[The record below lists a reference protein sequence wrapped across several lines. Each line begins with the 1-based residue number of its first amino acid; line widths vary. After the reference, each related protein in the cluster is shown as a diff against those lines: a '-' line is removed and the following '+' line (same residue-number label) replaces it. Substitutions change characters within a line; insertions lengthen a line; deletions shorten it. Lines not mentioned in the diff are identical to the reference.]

1 MSESMFIRLFAG
13 VSPDYFDDIPL
24 IPFGQWLLPIGIFL
38 LTVGFSMERERKLET
53 FSLYRYK
60 GVSDWWKRHFVK
72 RVIFGIKIAVLLLLI
87 VLVCDIVMGKLV
99 LLSAGLFAKI
109 SVLWLFHSISMA
121 VFFVVLDLF
130 PMRRFVPGGLFLLE
144 GVTFMIGS
152 RIGVVSH
159 VMYGMWGMYL
169 RSSLYETGGFPAGAI
184 IITEAALPAAGFVIG
199 RKYLKK
205 ETDYL
210 GGRKGL

>member
-13 VSPDYFDDIPL
+13 VSSDYFDAIPL

-38 LTVGFSMERERKLET
+38 LAVGFYMERERKLET

-60 GVSDWWKRHFVK
+60 RTSDWWKRHFVK

-99 LLSAGLFAKI
+99 LLSTEMLAKI

-121 VFFVVLDLF
+121 VFFVLLDLF

-144 GVTFMIGS
+144 GVTFMIGC
-152 RIGVVSH
+152 RIGAVSH

-210 GGRKGL
+210 

>member
-13 VSPDYFDDIPL
+13 VSSDYFDAIPL

-152 RIGVVSH
+152 RIGAVSH

-210 GGRKGL
+210 

>member
-13 VSPDYFDDIPL
+13 VSSDYFDAIPL

-38 LTVGFSMERERKLET
+38 LAVGFYMERNRKVET

-60 GVSDWWKRHFVK
+60 RTSDWWKRHFVK

-121 VFFVVLDLF
+121 VFFVLLDLF

-152 RIGVVSH
+152 RIGAVSH

-205 ETDYL
+205 EIDYL

>member
-13 VSPDYFDDIPL
+13 VSSDYFDAIPL

-38 LTVGFSMERERKLET
+38 LAVGFYMERERKLET

-60 GVSDWWKRHFVK
+60 RTSDWWKRHFVK

-152 RIGVVSH
+152 RIGAVSH

-210 GGRKGL
+210 

>member
-13 VSPDYFDDIPL
+13 VSSDYFDAIPL

-38 LTVGFSMERERKLET
+38 LAVGFYMERERKLET

-60 GVSDWWKRHFVK
+60 RTSDWWKRHFVK
-72 RVIFGIKIAVLLLLI
+72 RVIFGIKIAVLLLLV
-87 VLVCDIVMGKLV
+87 VLACDIVMGKLV
-99 LLSAGLFAKI
+99 LLSAGLLAKI

-121 VFFVVLDLF
+121 AFFVLLDLF
-130 PMRRFVPGGLFLLE
+130 PIRRFVPGMLFLLE

-152 RIGVVSH
+152 RIGTVSH

-184 IITEAALPAAGFVIG
+184 IITEAALSAAGFVIG

-210 GGRKGL
+210 

>member
-13 VSPDYFDDIPL
+13 VSSDYFDAIPL

-38 LTVGFSMERERKLET
+38 LAVGFYMERERKLET

-60 GVSDWWKRHFVK
+60 RTSDWWKRHFVK
-72 RVIFGIKIAVLLLLI
+72 RVIFGIKIAVLLLLV
-87 VLVCDIVMGKLV
+87 VLACDIVMGKLV
-99 LLSAGLFAKI
+99 LLSTEMLAKI

-121 VFFVVLDLF
+121 VFFVLLDLF

-152 RIGVVSH
+152 RIGAVSH

-210 GGRKGL
+210 